1 MSSSIDAPEL
11 PGRSSQL
18 NGWKEIAAYLG
29 RSVRT
34 VQRWEKDFGLPVRRF
49 GASKPE
55 SVFALLHEIDA
66 WLLTSQGV
74 NARSGSGA
82 DADSP
87 ARTDARAPG
96 RAAPADRRQDTLF
109 PRAWFL
115 RMGLVAAVG
124 AVLILLALWVAWMS
138 RQTAGRMDT
147 PQGLS
152 SSGAAPADW
161 HVDLDTLIVSDARGT
176 ELWRHR
182 FPRELAAAAYDD
194 SASGR
199 RMLVGGVTDIE
210 GDGSREVWF
219 ISKAHGAPAGSALH
233 LFNSDGTL
241 RWAFAP
247 KLTMRFGTET
257 FGPSWIVDRAFVTAD
272 PAGGPGKAIW
282 AVLFDTALFPS
293 SIMRLDAA
301 TGTPVTEYWTAGSI
315 TAAALDMSGPAP
327 RLLVG
332 ACHNETRAG
341 SLSVLDALNPTGSA
355 PAEVEKYR
363 CASCPPGAPLDFLV
377 FPKPARFAR
386 LEATGPVETLTP
398 QADGSLGVRVR
409 YATAD
414 PETFAVG
421 VFTLDPSLTPVSAD
435 TADDYLTTYARLAAR
450 GAAAAGAPATVDPA
464 REFFP
469 ILRWDSSARRYV
481 KVFLER

>member
-1 MSSSIDAPEL
+1 MSTSTDAPEA

-74 NARSGSGA
+74 NARSGNGA
-82 DADSP
+82 GAESP
-87 ARTDARAPG
+87 ARADARAPG
-96 RAAPADRRQDTLF
+96 RAASADRTREPLF
-109 PRAWFL
+109 PRGWFL
-115 RMGLVAAVG
+115 RMVLVAVG
-124 AVLILLALWVAWMS
+124 AVLILVALWAVWMS
-138 RQTAGRMDT
+138 RQTAGEMDA

-152 SSGAAPADW
+152 SSGAAPATW
-161 HVDLDTLIVSDARGT
+161 RVDLDTLVVSDARGT

-182 FPRELAAAAYDD
+182 FPRELVAQAYDD
-194 SASGR
+194 AAAGQN
-199 RMLVGGVTDIE
+199 MLVAGITDIE

-233 LFNSDGTL
+233 RFNSDGTI
-241 RWAFAP
+241 RWTFEP
-247 KLTMRFGTET
+247 ELTMYFGAET

-293 SIMRLDAA
+293 SIMRIDLA
-301 TGTPVTEYWTAGSI
+301 TGTPLTAYWTAGSI
-315 TAAALDMSGPAP
+315 TSAALDMSGPEP

-355 PAEVEKYR
+355 PAEVDKYR

-377 FPKPARFAR
+377 FPKPARFAQ

-398 QADGSLGVRVR
+398 QADGTLGVRVR
-409 YATAD
+409 YAVAD
-414 PETFAVG
+414 PESFAVG
-421 VFTLDPSLTPVSAD
+421 IFTLDPSLTPVSAD
-435 TADDYLTTYARLAAR
+435 TADDYLTKYGKLDAR
-450 GAAAAGAPATVDPA
+450 GAAPAGAPA
-464 REFFP
+464 
-469 ILRWDSSARRYV
+469 
-481 KVFLER
+481 